1 MEKFQY
7 LQANKGRTYFQLF
20 APVYV
25 LILGGTMGWLIG
37 SVLGCRQAP
46 TAPPEP
52 KSLPMPAP
60 ESSSSKSVATS
71 QQQDEFF
78 PAPNFTVTDIDGKA
92 HSLKDYA
99 GKILIIEFWAT
110 YCKPCVQHLKEFN
123 TYAAEFSRQGIEFL
137 ALSLDEKEAV
147 IRGWRPEGFLIPL
160 ARLDD
165 KTREAFLGKQTIV
178 AIPQVRIIDRQGRIR
193 YAFGPEAETE
203 EIIQTAKNLAQEKNG
218 GNE

>member
-1 MEKFQY
+1 MGKIQCV
-7 LQANKGRTYFQLF
+7 QANKWRTHLQLF

-25 LILGGTMGWLIG
+25 LILGATMGLFIG
-37 SVLGCRQAP
+37 SASGCRQAP
-46 TAPPEP
+46 SAPPEP
-52 KSLPMPAP
+52 KLQQMPAP
-60 ESSSSKSVATS
+60 EASSKAVVTS
-71 QQQDEFF
+71 PQQDEFF
-78 PAPNFTVTDIDGKA
+78 PAPNFTVTDIDGKE

-123 TYAAEFSRQGIEFL
+123 TYAAEFARQGIEFL
-137 ALSLDEKEAV
+137 ALSLDEKESV

-203 EIIQTAKNLAQEKNG
+203 EIIQTAKNLAQEKNDE
-218 GNE
+218 NE